1 VLDRYSLFAAIAELT
16 EWPCALVVRGYAAT
30 RRGHAATRRQEC
42 TMLEEIY
49 ADTKSSLQ
57 KAHEAFKRDLTKIR
71 TGRAN
76 LALIDGIK
84 VDYYGAP
91 TPLNQVA
98 ALNIA
103 DPRLITVKP
112 WDKTLL
118 TAVEKALVAANIG
131 ITPSNDGELVRLP
144 IPPLTGE
151 VRKNLVKELK
161 KKSEDARIVVRNV
174 RRDSNELVKEAKVGE
189 DEETRALKA
198 IQKFIDEAIA
208 KIDADAATK
217 EKEIMEV

>member
-1 VLDRYSLFAAIAELT
+1 
-16 EWPCALVVRGYAAT
+16 
-30 RRGHAATRRQEC
+30 
-42 TMLEEIY
+42 MLEDIY

-84 VDYYGAP
+84 VEYYGAP

-161 KKSEDARIVVRNV
+161 KKTEDARIVVRNV
-174 RRDSNELVKEAKVGE
+174 RRDANELVKEAKVGE

-198 IQKFIDEAIA
+198 IQKYVDDAIA
-208 KIDADAATK
+208 KIDADAAAK

>member
-1 VLDRYSLFAAIAELT
+1 MLD
-16 EWPCALVVRGYAAT
+16 
-30 RRGHAATRRQEC
+30 
-42 TMLEEIY
+42 EIY
-49 ADTKSSLQ
+49 TDTKNSLQ
-57 KAHEAFKRDLTKIR
+57 KAHEAFKRELSKIR

-76 LALIDGIK
+76 LAVVDGIR
-84 VDYYGAP
+84 VEYYGTP

-103 DPRLITVKP
+103 DPRLITIKP
-112 WDKTLL
+112 WDKSLL
-118 TAVEKALVAANIG
+118 GAIEKAIVGGNIG

-161 KKSEDARIVVRNV
+161 KKAEDARVIVRNL
-174 RRDSNELVKEAKVGE
+174 RRDANEMVKAAEVSE
-189 DEETRALKA
+189 DDETRALKQ
-198 IQKFIDEAIA
+198 IQKYVDDAIA
-208 KIDADAATK
+208 KIDADTNAK

>member
-1 VLDRYSLFAAIAELT
+1 MLD
-16 EWPCALVVRGYAAT
+16 
-30 RRGHAATRRQEC
+30 
-42 TMLEEIY
+42 EIF

-57 KAHEAFKRDLTKIR
+57 KAHESFKRELSKIR

-76 LALIDGIK
+76 LAILDGIK
-84 VDYYGAP
+84 VEYYGSP

-118 TAVEKALVAANIG
+118 TAVEKALVGANIG

-161 KKSEDARIVVRNV
+161 KKAEDARVVVRNL
-174 RRDSNELVKEAKVGE
+174 RRDANELIKAAGVGE
-189 DEETRALKA
+189 DEEARGLKTV
-198 IQKFIDEAIA
+198 QKLIDDAIA
-208 KIDADAATK
+208 KVDADTAAK

>member
-1 VLDRYSLFAAIAELT
+1 MLD
-16 EWPCALVVRGYAAT
+16 
-30 RRGHAATRRQEC
+30 
-42 TMLEEIY
+42 EIY
-49 ADTKSSLQ
+49 NDTKTSLQ
-57 KAHEAFKRDLTKIR
+57 KAHDAFKRDLQKIR

-76 LALIDGIK
+76 LAVLDGIK

-112 WDKTLL
+112 WDKSLL
-118 TAVEKALVAANIG
+118 TAIEKAIVGGNIG

-161 KKSEDARIVVRNV
+161 KKAEDARVVVRNV
-174 RRDSNELVKEAKVGE
+174 RRDANEFVKQAEVSE
-189 DEETRALKA
+189 DDETRALKQ
-198 IQKFIDEAIA
+198 IQKFVDDAIA
-208 KIDADAATK
+208 RIDTDTAAK

>member
-1 VLDRYSLFAAIAELT
+1 
-16 EWPCALVVRGYAAT
+16 
-30 RRGHAATRRQEC
+30 
-42 TMLEEIY
+42 MLEEIY

-161 KKSEDARIVVRNV
+161 KKTEDARVVVRNV

-198 IQKFIDEAIA
+198 IQKYVDDAIA
-208 KIDADAATK
+208 KIDADAAAK

>member
-1 VLDRYSLFAAIAELT
+1 
-16 EWPCALVVRGYAAT
+16 
-30 RRGHAATRRQEC
+30 
-42 TMLEEIY
+42 MLEEIFT
-49 ADTKSSLQ
+49 DTKSSLQ
-57 KAHEAFKRDLTKIR
+57 KAHESFKRELTKIR

-76 LALIDGIK
+76 LAIVDGIK
-84 VDYYGAP
+84 VEYYGAP

-103 DPRLITVKP
+103 DPRLITIKP

-144 IPPLTGE
+144 SPPLTGE

-161 KKSEDARIVVRNV
+161 KKSEDARVVVRNL
-174 RRDSNELVKEAKVGE
+174 RRDANELVKEAGVGE
-189 DEETRALKA
+189 DEEARALKT
-198 IQKFIDEAIA
+198 IQKHVDEAIA
-208 KIDADAATK
+208 KIDSDAAAK

>member
-1 VLDRYSLFAAIAELT
+1 
-16 EWPCALVVRGYAAT
+16 
-30 RRGHAATRRQEC
+30 
-42 TMLEEIY
+42 MLEEIY
-49 ADTKSSLQ
+49 TDTKNSLQ
-57 KAHEAFKRDLTKIR
+57 KAHEAFKRELTKIR

-76 LALIDGIK
+76 LAVVDGIR
-84 VDYYGAP
+84 VEYYGTP

-103 DPRLITVKP
+103 DPRLITIKP
-112 WDKTLL
+112 WDKSLL
-118 TAVEKALVAANIG
+118 GAIEKAIVGGNIG

-161 KKSEDARIVVRNV
+161 KKAEDARVIVRNL
-174 RRDSNELVKEAKVGE
+174 RRDANEMVKAAEVSE
-189 DEETRALKA
+189 DDETRALKQ
-198 IQKFIDEAIA
+198 IQKYVDDAVA
-208 KIDADAATK
+208 KIDADTNAK

>member
-1 VLDRYSLFAAIAELT
+1 MLD
-16 EWPCALVVRGYAAT
+16 
-30 RRGHAATRRQEC
+30 
-42 TMLEEIY
+42 EIY
-49 ADTKSSLQ
+49 NDTKTSLQ
-57 KAHEAFKRDLTKIR
+57 KAHDAFKRDLQKIR

-76 LALIDGIK
+76 LAVLDGIK

-112 WDKTLL
+112 WDKSLL
-118 TAVEKALVAANIG
+118 TAIEKAIVGGNIG

-161 KKSEDARIVVRNV
+161 KKAEDARVVVRNV
-174 RRDSNELVKEAKVGE
+174 RRDANEFVKQAEVSE
-189 DEETRALKA
+189 DDETRALKQ
-198 IQKFIDEAIA
+198 IQKFVDDAIA
-208 KIDADAATK
+208 RIDADTAAK

>member
-1 VLDRYSLFAAIAELT
+1 MLDEVYS
-16 EWPCALVVRGYAAT
+16 
-30 RRGHAATRRQEC
+30 
-42 TMLEEIY
+42 
-49 ADTKSSLQ
+49 DTTASLQ
-57 KAHEAFKRDLTKIR
+57 KAHEAFKRELQKIR

-76 LALIDGIK
+76 LAILDGIK

-112 WDKTLL
+112 WDKTMLP
-118 TAVEKALVAANIG
+118 AIEKAIVGSNIG
-131 ITPSNDGELVRLP
+131 ITPGNDGELVRLP

-151 VRKNLVKELK
+151 VRKNLVKDLK
-161 KKSEDARIVVRNV
+161 KRSEDARVVVRNV
-174 RRDSNELVKEAKVGE
+174 RRDANELAKGAAASE
-189 DEETRALKA
+189 DEEARALKH
-198 IQKFIDEAIA
+198 IQKLIDDAIA
-208 KIDADAATK
+208 RIDADSAAK

>member
-1 VLDRYSLFAAIAELT
+1 MLD
-16 EWPCALVVRGYAAT
+16 
-30 RRGHAATRRQEC
+30 
-42 TMLEEIY
+42 EIY

-57 KAHEAFKRDLTKIR
+57 KAHDAFKRDLQKIR

-76 LALIDGIK
+76 LAVLDGIK

-112 WDKTLL
+112 WDKGLL
-118 TAVEKALVAANIG
+118 VAIEKAIVGGNIG

-161 KKSEDARIVVRNV
+161 KKAEDARVVVRNV
-174 RRDSNELVKEAKVGE
+174 RRDANELVKQAEVSE
-189 DEETRALKA
+189 DDETRALKQ
-198 IQKFIDEAIA
+198 IQKFVDDAIA
-208 KIDADAATK
+208 KIDTDTAAK

>member
-1 VLDRYSLFAAIAELT
+1 
-16 EWPCALVVRGYAAT
+16 
-30 RRGHAATRRQEC
+30 
-42 TMLEEIY
+42 MLEEIY
-49 ADTKSSLQ
+49 TDTKNSLQ
-57 KAHEAFKRDLTKIR
+57 KAHEAFKRELSKIR

-76 LALIDGIK
+76 LAVVDGIR
-84 VDYYGAP
+84 VEYYGTP

-103 DPRLITVKP
+103 DPRLITIKP

-118 TAVEKALVAANIG
+118 GAIEKAIVGGNIG

-161 KKSEDARIVVRNV
+161 KKAEDARVIVRNL
-174 RRDSNELVKEAKVGE
+174 RRDANEMVKAAEVSE
-189 DEETRALKA
+189 DDETRALKQ
-198 IQKFIDEAIA
+198 IQKYVDDAIA
-208 KIDADAATK
+208 KIDADTTAK

>member
-1 VLDRYSLFAAIAELT
+1 MIDD
-16 EWPCALVVRGYAAT
+16 
-30 RRGHAATRRQEC
+30 
-42 TMLEEIY
+42 IY

-57 KAHEAFKRDLTKIR
+57 KAHESFKRELTKIR

-76 LALIDGIK
+76 LAIVDGIK
-84 VDYYGAP
+84 VEYYGAP

-103 DPRLITVKP
+103 DPRLITIKP

-118 TAVEKALVAANIG
+118 TAVEKAIVGANIG

-161 KKSEDARIVVRNV
+161 KKAEDARVVVRNL
-174 RRDSNELVKEAKVGE
+174 RRDANEMVKAAGVGE
-189 DEETRALKA
+189 DQEERALKQ
-198 IQKFIDEAIA
+198 IQKFVDDAVA
-208 KIDADAATK
+208 KIDGDAAAK

>member
-1 VLDRYSLFAAIAELT
+1 VLWGEVAILRS
-16 EWPCALVVRGYAAT
+16 AL
-30 RRGHAATRRQEC
+30 QEA
-42 TMLEEIY
+42 TMLDEIY
-49 ADTKSSLQ
+49 EDTKSSLN
-57 KAHEAFKRDLTKIR
+57 KAHDAFKRELSKLR

-76 LALIDGIK
+76 LTVLDGIK
-84 VDYYGAP
+84 VEYYGAP

-118 TAVEKALVAANIG
+118 TAVEKSIVAANIG
-131 ITPSNDGELVRLP
+131 ITPSNDGEIVRLP

-151 VRKNLVKELK
+151 VRKNLVKDLK
-161 KKSEDARIVVRNV
+161 KKTEDARVVVRQV
-174 RRDSNELVKEAKVGE
+174 RKDSNDLVKSTGVGE
-189 DEETRALKA
+189 DEEARALKH
-198 IQKFIDEAIA
+198 IQKMIDDAIA
-208 KIDADAATK
+208 KVDADADAK

>member
-1 VLDRYSLFAAIAELT
+1 MMMLD
-16 EWPCALVVRGYAAT
+16 
-30 RRGHAATRRQEC
+30 
-42 TMLEEIY
+42 EIY
-49 ADTKSSLQ
+49 TDTKNSLQ
-57 KAHEAFKRDLTKIR
+57 KAHEAFKRELSKIR

-76 LALIDGIK
+76 LAVVDGIR
-84 VDYYGAP
+84 VEYYGTP

-103 DPRLITVKP
+103 DPRLITIKP
-112 WDKTLL
+112 WDKSLL
-118 TAVEKALVAANIG
+118 GAIEKAIVGGNIG

-161 KKSEDARIVVRNV
+161 KKAEDARVIVRNL
-174 RRDSNELVKEAKVGE
+174 RRDANEMVKAAEVSE
-189 DEETRALKA
+189 DDETRALKQ
-198 IQKFIDEAIA
+198 IQKYVDDAIA
-208 KIDADAATK
+208 KIDADTNAK

>member
-1 VLDRYSLFAAIAELT
+1 MLD
-16 EWPCALVVRGYAAT
+16 
-30 RRGHAATRRQEC
+30 
-42 TMLEEIY
+42 EIY
-49 ADTKSSLQ
+49 NDTKTSLQ
-57 KAHEAFKRDLTKIR
+57 KAHDAFKRDLQKIR

-76 LALIDGIK
+76 LAVLDGIK

-112 WDKTLL
+112 WDKSLL
-118 TAVEKALVAANIG
+118 AAIEKAIVGGNIG

-161 KKSEDARIVVRNV
+161 KKAEDARVVVRNV
-174 RRDSNELVKEAKVGE
+174 RRDANEFVKQAEVSE
-189 DEETRALKA
+189 DDETRALKQ
-198 IQKFIDEAIA
+198 IQKFVDDAIA
-208 KIDADAATK
+208 RIDTDTAAK

>member
-1 VLDRYSLFAAIAELT
+1 
-16 EWPCALVVRGYAAT
+16 
-30 RRGHAATRRQEC
+30 
-42 TMLEEIY
+42 MLEEIY

-84 VDYYGAP
+84 VEYYGAP

-161 KKSEDARIVVRNV
+161 KKTEDARVVVRNV

-198 IQKFIDEAIA
+198 IQKYVDDAIA
-208 KIDADAATK
+208 KIDADAAAK

>member
-1 VLDRYSLFAAIAELT
+1 
-16 EWPCALVVRGYAAT
+16 
-30 RRGHAATRRQEC
+30 
-42 TMLEEIY
+42 MLEEIY

>member
-1 VLDRYSLFAAIAELT
+1 MPDK
-16 EWPCALVVRGYAAT
+16 
-30 RRGHAATRRQEC
+30 
-42 TMLEEIY
+42 IY
-49 ADTKSSLQ
+49 ADTKTNLQ
-57 KAHEAFKRDLTKIR
+57 KAHESFKRELTKIR

-76 LALIDGIK
+76 LAIVDGIK

-103 DPRLITVKP
+103 DPRLITIKP

-118 TAVEKALVAANIG
+118 TAVERAIVGANIG
-131 ITPSNDGELVRLP
+131 ITPANDGELVRLP

-151 VRKNLVKELK
+151 VRKSLVKDLK
-161 KKSEDARIVVRNV
+161 KKAEDARVVVRNL
-174 RRDSNELVKEAKVGE
+174 RRDANELIKGAGLGEDVEAK
-189 DEETRALKA
+189 AHKQ
-198 IQKFIDEAIA
+198 IQKLIDEAIA
-208 KIDADAATK
+208 QVDADTAGK

>member
-1 VLDRYSLFAAIAELT
+1 MLD
-16 EWPCALVVRGYAAT
+16 
-30 RRGHAATRRQEC
+30 
-42 TMLEEIY
+42 EIY
-49 ADTKSSLQ
+49 EDTKTSLQ
-57 KAHEAFKRDLTKIR
+57 KAHESFKRELSKIR

-76 LALIDGIK
+76 LAIVDGIK
-84 VDYYGAP
+84 VEYYGAP

-103 DPRLITVKP
+103 DPRLITIKP

-118 TAVEKALVAANIG
+118 TAVEKAIVAANIG

-161 KKSEDARIVVRNV
+161 KKTEDARVVVRNV
-174 RRDSNELVKEAKVGE
+174 RRDANDLVKGADVGE
-189 DEETRALKA
+189 DEEARALKH
-198 IQKFIDEAIA
+198 IQKMIDDAIA
-208 KIDADAATK
+208 KVDADAAAK

>member
-1 VLDRYSLFAAIAELT
+1 MLDEVYS
-16 EWPCALVVRGYAAT
+16 
-30 RRGHAATRRQEC
+30 
-42 TMLEEIY
+42 
-49 ADTKSSLQ
+49 DTTASLQ
-57 KAHEAFKRDLTKIR
+57 KAHDAFKRELLKIR

-76 LALIDGIK
+76 LAILDGIK

-112 WDKTLL
+112 WDKTMLP
-118 TAVEKALVAANIG
+118 AIEKAIVGANIG
-131 ITPSNDGELVRLP
+131 ITPGNDGEVVRLP

-161 KKSEDARIVVRNV
+161 KKAEDARVIVRNL
-174 RRDSNELVKEAKVGE
+174 RRDANELAKEAAASE
-189 DEETRALKA
+189 DEEARALKH
-198 IQKFIDEAIA
+198 IQKLVDDAVARIDH
-208 KIDADAATK
+208 DTAAK

>member
-1 VLDRYSLFAAIAELT
+1 MLDEVYT
-16 EWPCALVVRGYAAT
+16 
-30 RRGHAATRRQEC
+30 
-42 TMLEEIY
+42 
-49 ADTKSSLQ
+49 DTTASLQ
-57 KAHEAFKRDLTKIR
+57 KAHDAFKRELLKIR

-76 LALIDGIK
+76 LAILDGIK

-112 WDKTLL
+112 WDKTMLP
-118 TAVEKALVAANIG
+118 AIEKAIVGANIG
-131 ITPSNDGELVRLP
+131 ITPGNDGELVRLP

-161 KKSEDARIVVRNV
+161 KKAEDARVVVRNL
-174 RRDSNELVKEAKVGE
+174 RRDANELAKEAAASE
-189 DEETRALKA
+189 DEEARALKH
-198 IQKFIDEAIA
+198 IQKLVDDAVARIDT
-208 KIDADAATK
+208 DTATK

>member
-1 VLDRYSLFAAIAELT
+1 MLD
-16 EWPCALVVRGYAAT
+16 
-30 RRGHAATRRQEC
+30 
-42 TMLEEIY
+42 EIY
-49 ADTKSSLQ
+49 EDTKTNLQ
-57 KAHEAFKRDLTKIR
+57 KAHESFKRDLTKIR

-76 LALIDGIK
+76 LAIVDGIK
-84 VDYYGAP
+84 VEYYGAP

-151 VRKNLVKELK
+151 VRKNLVKDLK
-161 KKSEDARIVVRNV
+161 KKAEDARVVVRTV
-174 RRDSNELVKEAKVGE
+174 RRDSNELVKAAGVGE
-189 DEETRALKA
+189 DDEARALKM
-198 IQKFIDEAIA
+198 IQKLVDEAVA
-208 KIDADAATK
+208 KIDADAIAK

>member
-1 VLDRYSLFAAIAELT
+1 
-16 EWPCALVVRGYAAT
+16 
-30 RRGHAATRRQEC
+30 
-42 TMLEEIY
+42 MLEEIY

-84 VDYYGAP
+84 VEYYGAP

-174 RRDSNELVKEAKVGE
+174 RRDANELVKEAKVGE

-198 IQKFIDEAIA
+198 IQKFVDEAIA

>member
-1 VLDRYSLFAAIAELT
+1 
-16 EWPCALVVRGYAAT
+16 
-30 RRGHAATRRQEC
+30 
-42 TMLEEIY
+42 MLEEIY

-84 VDYYGAP
+84 VEYYGAP

-161 KKSEDARIVVRNV
+161 KKSEDARVVVRTV
-174 RRDSNELVKEAKVGE
+174 RRDANELVKEAKVGE
-189 DEETRALKA
+189 DEEARALKA
-198 IQKFIDEAIA
+198 IQKYVDEAIA
-208 KIDADAATK
+208 KIDADAAGK

>member
-1 VLDRYSLFAAIAELT
+1 MIDD
-16 EWPCALVVRGYAAT
+16 
-30 RRGHAATRRQEC
+30 
-42 TMLEEIY
+42 IY

-57 KAHEAFKRDLTKIR
+57 KAHESFKRELQKIR

-76 LALIDGIK
+76 LAIVDGIK
-84 VDYYGAP
+84 VEYYGAP

-103 DPRLITVKP
+103 DPRLITIKP

-118 TAVEKALVAANIG
+118 TAVEKAIVAANIG

-161 KKSEDARIVVRNV
+161 KKAEDARVVVRNL
-174 RRDSNELVKEAKVGE
+174 RRDANELIKAADVGE
-189 DEETRALKA
+189 DEEARGLKNV
-198 IQKFIDEAIA
+198 QKLIDDAIA
-208 KIDADAATK
+208 KIDADTASK

>member
-1 VLDRYSLFAAIAELT
+1 
-16 EWPCALVVRGYAAT
+16 
-30 RRGHAATRRQEC
+30 
-42 TMLEEIY
+42 MLEEIY

-84 VDYYGAP
+84 VEYYGAP

-161 KKSEDARIVVRNV
+161 KKTEDARVVVRNV

-198 IQKFIDEAIA
+198 IQKCVDDAIA
-208 KIDADAATK
+208 KIDADAAAK